1 MPNDKRLT
9 TNDFFLTDKK
19 AEDDENDANPLAER
33 QMFAEEKE
41 HPKGGKRRTDI
52 IECVRLC
59 NPYFAERE
67 AEKDKRYHAGEDRQ
81 IGDAAE
87 RNH

>member
-1 MPNDKRLT
+1 MTNDKRLT

-19 AEDDENDANPLAER
+19 TEDDENDANPLAER

-52 IECVRLC
+52 VECVRLRDT
-59 NPYFAERE
+59 YFSQRE
-67 AEKDKRYHAGEDRQ
+67 TEKDKRYHAGEDRQ
-81 IGDAAE
+81 IRDAAE
-87 RNH
+87 RN